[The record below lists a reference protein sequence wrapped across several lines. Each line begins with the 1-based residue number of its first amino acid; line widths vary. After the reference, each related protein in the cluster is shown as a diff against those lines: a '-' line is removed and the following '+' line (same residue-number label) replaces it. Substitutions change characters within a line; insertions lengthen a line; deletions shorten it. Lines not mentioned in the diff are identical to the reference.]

1 MGLQIRIEKLIFTK
15 NMKMKNRI
23 LILILLNLLT
33 FSYANECIDMQS
45 FRKCKISFYCNDNIT
60 EVQKNIQENLNFL
73 SSQKENLSEEL
84 YLTLENNLVL
94 EKINFT
100 PETDE
105 SVKND
110 LFIKDKNIK
119 KLSNEYLVSIADLKT
134 RMLNF
139 LTSTKMYSE
148 SMAIKDLYLTALKN
162 NKKFSNALLGYGLW
176 LYFAP
181 PIVGGG
187 HQESLK
193 KIIEAEKNAVFD
205 EDLYF
210 ILLYKSQLLFVMN
223 RMDEYKKTLEKAHN
237 LIPSEVFIKD
247 IKEINEKDTVFFD

>member
-1 MGLQIRIEKLIFTK
+1 M
-15 NMKMKNRI
+15 MKNKVV
-23 LILILLNLLT
+23 ILILLNFLT
-33 FSYANECIDMQS
+33 FSYANESIDMQWL
-45 FRKCKISFYCNDNIT
+45 RNCRISFYCNNNKN
-60 EVQKNIQENLNFL
+60 EVQEKIQENLNEL
-73 SSQKENLSEEL
+73 LIQKENISEEL
-84 YLTLENNLVL
+84 YLTLENNLII

-100 PETDE
+100 LETE
-105 SVKND
+105 TSKKEIYLLVNNQSVKND
-110 LFIKDKNIK
+110 LFLKDKIIK
-119 KLSNEYLVSIADLKT
+119 QLSNDYLVSIADLKT

-139 LTSTKMYSE
+139 LTPSKMYSE
-148 SMAIKDLYLTALKN
+148 SMAIKDLYLTALKK
-162 NKKFSNALLGYGLW
+162 NKKSSNALLGYGLW

-193 KIIEAEKNAVFD
+193 KIIEAEKNALYS

-223 RMDEYKKTLEKAHN
+223 RMDDYVKTLENAHN

-247 IKEINEKDTVFFD
+247 IEEINEKGSVFFD

>member
-1 MGLQIRIEKLIFTK
+1 
-15 NMKMKNRI
+15 MKNKI

-33 FSYANECIDMQS
+33 FSYANECIDMQWV
-45 FRKCKISFYCNDNIT
+45 RKCKISFYCKNNIT
-60 EVQKNIQENLNFL
+60 EVQENIQENLNYL
-73 SSQKENLSEEL
+73 SSQKENISEEL
-84 YLTLENNLVL
+84 YLTLENNLII

-100 PETDE
+100 PETDALKKE
-105 SVKND
+105 IYLMLNNQSVKND
-110 LFIKDKNIK
+110 LFTKDKNIK
-119 KLSNEYLVSIADLKT
+119 KFSNDYLVSIADLKT

-139 LTSTKMYSE
+139 LTSSRMYSE

-162 NKKFSNALLGYGLW
+162 NKKSSNALLGYGLW

-193 KIIEAEKNAVFD
+193 KIIEAEKNAVYD
-205 EDLYF
+205 EELYF

-223 RMDEYKKTLEKAHN
+223 RMDEYVKTLEKAHN
-237 LIPSEVFIKD
+237 LIRSEVFIKD
-247 IKEINEKDTVFFD
+247 IEEINEKGSVFFD

>member
-15 NMKMKNRI
+15 NMKMKNKI

-105 SVKND
+105 SKKEIYLLINNQSVKND

-139 LTSTKMYSE
+139 LTSTKMY
-148 SMAIKDLYLTALKN
+148 
-162 NKKFSNALLGYGLW
+162 
-176 LYFAP
+176 
-181 PIVGGG
+181 
-187 HQESLK
+187 
-193 KIIEAEKNAVFD
+193 
-205 EDLYF
+205 
-210 ILLYKSQLLFVMN
+210 
-223 RMDEYKKTLEKAHN
+223 
-237 LIPSEVFIKD
+237 
-247 IKEINEKDTVFFD
+247 